1 MRSKKVEKKEVGC
14 RFDFVTPRPSVT
26 LKGPELS
33 LPGRETQQSH
43 VQGRWGRR
51 GQTWGPVFAC
61 PGPPLLNCP
70 EDGAPDGGRPG
81 DCKLSHATGADVCDT
96 LRDRAEER
104 GGQGCLDRAE
114 SWSTLC
120 SRDGRWFAVHLMGPG
135 LRSPAQLD
143 TALI

>member
-1 MRSKKVEKKEVGC
+1 MHVLKMRSKKVEKKEVGC

-104 GGQGCLDRAE
+104 GGRAA
-114 SWSTLC
+114 WT
-120 SRDGRWFAVHLMGPG
+120 GPSPGPRCAPGTGGG
-135 LRSPAQLD
+135 LLF
-143 TALI
+143 T